1 MYRSARFLLVPVG
14 LIGTLLLG
22 LVPAVAEKPMS
33 TPAQLAAGAT
43 HIVWG
48 DVVRVFTRVQRYGTW
63 EDTDLVAEVKVAAVE
78 KGDGIRLDR
87 PLYAR
92 YWTKAWKGAGYPPSG
107 TSGHSELPKEGAA
120 VRLYLAR
127 NANDG
132 FGTEQHDGGYNV
144 LGKNG
149 IQLLT
154 PAEVRKAEAEGAP
167 KTVLAFPESWFGV
180 WDGTLT
186 ITKPGRDIEQ
196 TRMLIVIR
204 PTDDP
209 KRWEFRLRYGREQPQ
224 RKYELVVRD
233 AATGRYAIDEKNGIV
248 LPATYLDGELFSYFS
263 LGDNLLLARYRLVG
277 DFLHFDLT
285 QTGLTPDVKTGGEGT
300 PEVGGHYAQVV
311 QRAVLGR

>member
-1 MYRSARFLLVPVG
+1 MYRSTPFLLAPAG
-14 LIGTLLLG
+14 LIGALLLG
-22 LVPAVAEKPMS
+22 LVPAVAEKPLS
-33 TPAQLAAGAT
+33 SPAQLAAGAT
-43 HIVWG
+43 HIVRG
-48 DVVRVFTRVQRYGTW
+48 TVARVLTRVRRSGTW
-63 EDTDLVAEVKVAAVE
+63 ENTDYVAEVKVAAVE
-78 KGDGIRLDR
+78 KGEGLRLDR

-92 YWTKAWKGAGYPPSG
+92 YWTKHWKGPGYPPSG
-107 TSGHSELPKEGAA
+107 TSGHSSLPKEGAA

-144 LGKNG
+144 LGVNG

-154 PAEVRKAEAEGAP
+154 PAEVREAEAKASP
-167 KTVLAFPESWFGV
+167 KTTATFPESWFGV
-180 WDGTLT
+180 WTGTLT
-186 ITKPGRDIEQ
+186 ISKPGREVEQ
-196 TRMLIVIR
+196 TRMLIAIR

-209 KRWEFRLRYGREQPQ
+209 KRWEFRLRYGRKQPQ

-263 LGDNLLLARYRLVG
+263 LGDDLLLARYRLVG

-285 QTGLTPDVKTGGEGT
+285 QTGLTPDVKTGGKGT
-300 PEVGGHYAQVV
+300 PEIGGHHAQVV
-311 QRAVLGR
+311 QRAVLRR